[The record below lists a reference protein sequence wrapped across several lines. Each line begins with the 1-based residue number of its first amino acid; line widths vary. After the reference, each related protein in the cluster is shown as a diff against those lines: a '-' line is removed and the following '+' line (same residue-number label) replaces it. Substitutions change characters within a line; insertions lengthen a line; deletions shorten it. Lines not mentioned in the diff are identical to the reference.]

1 MIHLQTGGYM
11 RLTVIEAAEHWKVT
25 RKTID
30 RWIDAGKLEYELL
43 PSGRKLITGIKKDSK

>member
-1 MIHLQTGGYM
+1 M